1 MIGKV
6 VVITVGMVVV
16 MAAVVVVVVVVTVVV
31 CREGGNSVVVPVP
44 CVVTKMV
51 RNVDLRSTVG
61 VVFSVVTFR
70 PVVDVCSL
78 RDVVDGVDVLCLS
91 LL

>member
-1 MIGKV
+1 MVGKV

-16 MAAVVVVVVVVTVVV
+16 MAAVVVLVVVTVVV

-70 PVVDVCSL
+70 PVVDVCSR